1 MFVDLLAIYFLYLKL
16 SVWLLALVEK
26 NQRNFIRIFDCKR
39 HVYPNIHRS
48 SVYNSQNM
56 EAT

>member
-26 NQRNFIRIFDCKR
+26 NQRKFIPIFDCKK
-39 HVYPNIHRS
+39 HVYPNVHLS
-48 SVYNSQNM
+48 TVYNSQDI